1 MKVFTILLV
10 VFCLMAPVAR
20 AQDSDRDA
28 DLAAQLT
35 SLESA
40 KFDAQQRK
48 NNAAL
53 SAIFDDN
60 LMLVD
65 QTGAILSKSQFLA
78 ASQMAG
84 TSVLRIA
91 PKSMTVRVLSGI
103 AIVVGIYEEKGMKSG
118 HSYTRRCRFIDTWAF
133 QNGRWVCIAET
144 ETPVIK

>member
-1 MKVFTILLV
+1 MKVLTILLG
-10 VFCLMAPVAR
+10 FSCLMALVTR

-28 DLAAQLT
+28 DVAAQLS

-48 NNAAL
+48 DGAAL
-53 SAIFDDN
+53 SAIFDDD

-65 QTGAILSKSQFLA
+65 LTGAILTKPQFLA
-78 ASQMAG
+78 ASQLAG
-84 TSVLRIA
+84 PSVLRIA
-91 PKSMTVRVLSGI
+91 PKSITVRVSGSI

-133 QNGRWVCIAET
+133 QRGRWVCIAET